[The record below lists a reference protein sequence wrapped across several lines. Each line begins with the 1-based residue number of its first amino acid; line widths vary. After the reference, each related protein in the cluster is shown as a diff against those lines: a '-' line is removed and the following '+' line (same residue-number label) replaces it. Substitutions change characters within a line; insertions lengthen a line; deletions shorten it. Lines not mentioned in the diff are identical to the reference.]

1 MAAAAA
7 APAAI
12 SHAPL
17 ASRQTQLYRGSR
29 TVTTGMVPGLPAP
42 RVALSDQSTQTGTPA
57 EPGPAPQSDG
67 QRLAATTASVPSQTD
82 ASLLRGLFHGMPPAV
97 GVDAYRHRLA
107 VAQAAA
113 ADLATAEAVAAA
125 IAAAQ
130 AEDEPATE
138 NIGLVPARPNAAA
151 KPAAGARPAAAS
163 KSGVT
168 AASSAVGLG
177 RVYPSSLSAGLAA
190 SRTFASL
197 PHRTQPP
204 LARSASDATLPAAGA
219 AQYAAAANIATGAA
233 AGRVLARKTKHP
245 RTRFVGPLP
254 MVRLVQGFNRSLDP
268 LGMPAGLAQL
278 GPEERELLG
287 AIQTDEGGSPRGP
300 RRATAQRQGSRAGS
314 RAGSRQGSRVGSPR
328 SAASAR
334 GVGDRSEGGD
344 GEAAAVAVAKP
355 TRSRSQ
361 ARAPP
366 SSPQLGSS
374 SPIRGFSFKESGAGA
389 PEDLELMERPAAEF
403 TVGLSLYGK

>member
-1 MAAAAA
+1 VAAAAA

-130 AEDEPATE
+130 AEDEPNRPRRRDLDRLDADVVDRVRDGGLALE
-138 NIGLVPARPNAAA
+138 RLPRAGIGRKGDGPWRGDRLLGCACPSG
-151 KPAAGARPAAAS
+151 GARW
-163 KSGVT
+163 
-168 AASSAVGLG
+168 
-177 RVYPSSLSAGLAA
+177 R
-190 SRTFASL
+190 R
-197 PHRTQPP
+197 
-204 LARSASDATLPAAGA
+204 AAGA
-219 AQYAAAANIATGAA
+219 AGLVPLWRGA
-233 AGRVLARKTKHP
+233 
-245 RTRFVGPLP
+245 
-254 MVRLVQGFNRSLDP
+254 
-268 LGMPAGLAQL
+268 
-278 GPEERELLG
+278 
-287 AIQTDEGGSPRGP
+287 GG
-300 RRATAQRQGSRAGS
+300 
-314 RAGSRQGSRVGSPR
+314 
-328 SAASAR
+328 SAR
-334 GVGDRSEGGD
+334 GGGRRAGGGARGGGRARGSARGGKHRSGKKV
-344 GEAAAVAVAKP
+344 VASVTP
-355 TRSRSQ
+355 T
-361 ARAPP
+361 
-366 SSPQLGSS
+366 
-374 SPIRGFSFKESGAGA
+374 
-389 PEDLELMERPAAEF
+389 
-403 TVGLSLYGK
+403 